1 MQSDVSDVCTE
12 PDLATSAG
20 GTIRTFHRD
29 LSACKGLIKSVPQL
43 PECFPASHKHGI
55 DNLLLGILK
64 SFYLI
69 FSESK
74 MSTLEEFQ
82 TVKTELSDLL
92 DQLSLIEV
100 QSLGRSERLG
110 DLSFDTVLYLFEK
123 NLSLYKKLSSCT
135 LEEISYPA
143 LVAAKNSASRLL
155 QLLNEVKNFS
165 LTDLEIPAPE
175 KRRQLIQRLI
185 DQYDVD
191 YSAVSPIL
199 AFASKDSA
207 DLARLDREAKGLV
220 SELKQMKSEA
230 EVQSE
235 ALINNMTHA
244 LKQIHK
250 VAAEAGVSQHAQH
263 FQTEANNSKKLAFYW
278 LIASIALAVCT
289 FSYVFWH
296 LEPALLNLKDANIA
310 GLMQVAIPRF
320 IMIFVLGLL
329 LSWTIKN
336 FNSSLHNY
344 VVNRHRTNSLASFQT
359 FAEGTDSDAV
369 KNAVLLQA
377 TTSIFTP
384 QDTGYTKID
393 LPTINNQIM
402 DYAKID
408 EKSKNL

>member
-1 MQSDVSDVCTE
+1 
-12 PDLATSAG
+12 
-20 GTIRTFHRD
+20 
-29 LSACKGLIKSVPQL
+29 
-43 PECFPASHKHGI
+43 
-55 DNLLLGILK
+55 
-64 SFYLI
+64 
-69 FSESK
+69 
-74 MSTLEEFQ
+74 MSTFQELQ
-82 TVKTELSDLL
+82 TVQIELNDLL
-92 DQLSLIEV
+92 EHLGVIEV

-110 DLSFDTVLYLFEK
+110 DLNFENVLYLFEK
-123 NLSLYKKLSSCT
+123 NLSLYKKLRSCK

-143 LVAAKNSASRLL
+143 LLGAKNSASHLL
-155 QLLNEVKNFS
+155 QLLNEVQNFS
-165 LTDLEIPAPE
+165 LTNLEISAPE
-175 KRRQLIQRLI
+175 QRQRLIQRLI

-191 YSAVSPIL
+191 YSTVSPIL

-230 EVQSE
+230 EVQSKE
-235 ALINNMTHA
+235 FINNMTYA

-263 FQTEANNSKKLAFYW
+263 FHEEANNSKRLAICW
-278 LIASIALAVCT
+278 LLASITIASCT
-289 FSYVFWH
+289 FAYVFLH
-296 LEPALLNLKDANIA
+296 LEPALLNLKDTNIA

-377 TTSIFTP
+377 TTSIFAP

-393 LPTINNQIM
+393 LPSMNNQMM
-402 DYAKID
+402 DYTNTG
-408 EKSKNL
+408 EKPKNP